1 MSKVTDIIA
10 DVHHLFGHEVGLS
23 DWILIDQ
30 KKIDEHASATND
42 NSWMHTDPERTA
54 SESPF
59 GAPIAQSFLVLS
71 CLTDMVAAVE
81 IPIPGI
87 VYRQNYGFDRV
98 RIVQPVKVDSRI
110 RGRFELNR
118 IEPKGPHGMLV
129 HLDVAIEIEYDD
141 IAPAA
146 VVEWLA
152 YVRVGD

>member
-10 DVHHLFGHEVGLS
+10 NVHHLFGHEVGVS

-30 KKIDEHASATND
+30 AKIDAHARSTND
-42 NSWMHTDPERTA
+42 DSWMHTDPERTA
-54 SESPF
+54 RESPF
-59 GAPIAQSFLVLS
+59 KAPIAQSFLVLS

-129 HLDVAIEIEYDD
+129 HLDVSIEIEDDD
-141 IAPAA
+141 IAPA
-146 VVEWLA
+146 VVAEWLA
-152 YVRVGD
+152 YVRVED

>member
-1 MSKVTDIIA
+1 LSKVTDIIA

-30 KKIDEHASATND
+30 EKIDTHARSTND
-42 NSWMHTDPERTA
+42 DSWMHTDPQKTA
-54 SESPF
+54 AESPF
-59 GAPIAQSFLVLS
+59 GTTIAQSFLVLA
-71 CLTDMVAAVE
+71 CLTDMVAAVN

-87 VYRQNYGFDRV
+87 AYRQNYGFDRV

-129 HLDVAIEIEYDD
+129 HLDVSIEIEDDD
-141 IAPAA
+141 IAPA
-146 VVEWLA
+146 VVAEWLA
-152 YVRVGD
+152 YVRLEG

>member
-1 MSKVTDIIA
+1 MSRVTDIIQE
-10 DVHHLFGHEVGLS
+10 VHHLFGHEVGVS
-23 DWILIDQ
+23 DWSVIDQ
-30 KKIDEHASATND
+30 KKIDDHAASTAD
-42 NSWMHTDPERTA
+42 DSWMHTDPDRTA

-59 GAPIAQSFLVLS
+59 GGTIAQSFLILS
-71 CLTDMVAAVE
+71 HLTDMVGAVE

-129 HLDVAIEIEYDD
+129 HLDVSIEIEGDD
-141 IAPAA
+141 IAPA
-146 VVEWLA
+146 VVAEWLA

>member
-1 MSKVTDIIA
+1 MSTVTDIIA
-10 DVHHLFGHEVGLS
+10 DVHHLFGHEVGVS

-30 KKIDEHASATND
+30 AKIDAHARSTND
-42 NSWMHTDPERTA
+42 DSWMHTDPERTA
-54 SESPF
+54 RESPF
-59 GAPIAQSFLVLS
+59 KAPIAQSFLVLS

-98 RIVQPVKVDSRI
+98 RIVQPVKVNSRI

-129 HLDVAIEIEYDD
+129 HLDVSIEIEDDD
-141 IAPAA
+141 IAPA
-146 VVEWLA
+146 VVAEWLA
-152 YVRVGD
+152 YVRVED

>member
-1 MSKVTDIIA
+1 MSKVTHIISE
-10 DVHHLFGHEVGLS
+10 VHHLFGHEVGVS
-23 DWILIDQ
+23 DWTLIDQ
-30 KKIDEHASATND
+30 QKIDDHARSTAD
-42 NSWMHTDPERTA
+42 DSWMHTDPIRTA
-54 SESPF
+54 KESPF
-59 GAPIAQSFLVLS
+59 GCTIAQSFLVLS
-71 CLTDMVAAVE
+71 CLTEMVGAVD

-129 HLDVAIEIEYDD
+129 HLDVSIEIEGDD
-141 IAPAA
+141 IAPA
-146 VVEWLA
+146 VVAEWLA

>member
-42 NSWMHTDPERTA
+42 DSWMHTDPERTA

-87 VYRQNYGFDRV
+87 VYRQNYGFDRL
-98 RIVQPVKVDSRI
+98 RIVQPVLVDSRI

-129 HLDVAIEIEYDD
+129 HPDVSIEIEDDD

-146 VVEWLA
+146 VAEWLA
-152 YVRVGD
+152 YVRVGE